1 MSWKTGKPKP
11 VAPPQFPLPLIFCGV
26 TVITLTLLHPLKNIP
41 VQSWTFENETL
52 IRVGRSTD
60 NQVVLYSAVVSRN
73 HVELRLNGIHWEVVN
88 LGTNGTYID
97 GKRINQV
104 PLVDGMVIRLA
115 RSGPNIQIHVGS
127 ESVKSVLALLEE
139 DTVAQK
145 AASKP
150 TELQTPEE
158 SKAQPYVLPVPP
170 HLQLS
175 PDGEKNAEMDV
186 HETMISTTDFVAD
199 EE

>member
-1 MSWKTGKPKP
+1 
-11 VAPPQFPLPLIFCGV
+11 
-26 TVITLTLLHPLKNIP
+26 VITLTLLHPLKNIP
-41 VQSWTFENETL
+41 VQSWTFEHETL

-73 HVELRLNGIHWEVVN
+73 HVEIRLNGIHWEVVN
-88 LGTNGTYID
+88 LGANGTYVD

-104 PLVDGMVIRLA
+104 PLTDGMVIRLA

-127 ESVKSVLALLEE
+127 ESMKNVLALLAE

-145 AASKP
+145 NANANQP
-150 TELQTPEE
+150 TDLQFPAQSQEQ
-158 SKAQPYVLPVPP
+158 SKAQPSYVLPVPP
-170 HLQLS
+170 HLKLP
-175 PDGEKNAEMDV
+175 PDLGAGIDV
-186 HETMISTTDFVAD
+186 HETIISTTDFVAD